1 MNSIS
6 AKLIYFSS
14 IAVFWL
20 VAVSCKQV
28 HKSRASHATAANA
41 SKNLSVTNP
50 GVKCIHVFVALCDN
64 KYQGII
70 PVPATIGNGQDP
82 ENNLYW
88 GGDYGVRTFFKRSKD
103 WKLVKKQKIG
113 DTLMERLIFRSLST
127 NYYLVADGY
136 NGKFIKQTTID
147 FLNSCAGRLKDTLQI
162 AGKTIG
168 IDGNA
173 ALLAYIGHDGLMD
186 FNLPADFKNQDG
198 KIRDC
203 IVLACISKKYFAPFL
218 TQAKVRQ
225 LVVTTGLMC
234 PEAYTLHDA
243 VAAYL
248 KNKPAEQIRQAAAMA
263 YNKYQKSGLKF
274 ANELLVSGQ

>member
-1 MNSIS
+1 MIRF
-6 AKLIYFSS
+6 YT
-14 IAVFWL
+14 IAILGLLTF
-20 VAVSCKQV
+20 SCKQA
-28 HKSRASHATAANA
+28 RPQRTAQILITPLPKNIACAN
-41 SKNLSVTNP
+41 TDY
-50 GVKCIHVFVALCDN
+50 KCIHVFVALCDN

-88 GGDYGVRTFFKRSKD
+88 GGDYGIRTFFKRSKD

-113 DTLMERLIFRSLST
+113 DTLMERLIFKNLST

-147 FLNSCAGRLKDTLQI
+147 FLNSCAGRLKDTLHV

-186 FNLPADFKNQDG
+186 FNLPADFQNHDG
-198 KIRDC
+198 KMRDC

-218 TQAKVRQ
+218 TQAKVRP

-243 VAAYL
+243 VAAYI
-248 KNKPAEQIRQAAAMA
+248 KNEPEEQIRQAAAMA

-274 ANELLVSGQ
+274 ANQLLVSGP